1 MTIQKFYNV
10 QLDKQVNFYLFMAS
24 QFFIQV
30 FQFINSQ

>member
-10 QLDKQVNFYLFMAS
+10 QLDKQVNFYLFMTS